1 MMTAGRIRVLVTI
14 SFVVVLE
21 VACRGGLI
29 SPRSMVPPTVMVQ
42 ALAGILQTG
51 AFWRQFA
58 GTVQNI
64 AVALGLAIVV
74 GFAAGV
80 VLARFPRVRRA
91 VEPLISS
98 YYALPFFVLYPL
110 FISLFG
116 MNSVPITIVG
126 FLYAVMAMVTGT
138 LAGLDRIPLVLSKL
152 GRTFRMGP
160 IEEALAIKLP
170 AAAPF
175 VFSGGKLA
183 LGYAITG
190 VIGSE
195 FILSDS
201 GIGYSIA
208 FAYNDFEDKTM
219 YGLLLFVIIAVSIVT
234 VAMHRLERSIQYR
247 SGAGRAGSSGVKAPV
262 SQRLAA
268 GLIIAAL
275 IFAVWQLLFLR
286 VGQEALAS
294 PVMAITKL
302 VRLLGQ
308 DEFWEN
314 TGETSRALGL
324 SLLISCAGGT
334 IMGVAL
340 GSSRRAS
347 DVAEPMLVTIY
358 ALPKV
363 TLYPVVLMFF
373 GIGLTAKVAFGALY
387 GMIPMTILTMDAIRN
402 MNPTLLRTARVM
414 RLDLWQTFAFIKVP
428 ATVPEIVSG
437 LRISFSITLLGVM
450 IGEMFASRR
459 GLGFMIMNSIGVNDT
474 STMMA
479 VTVLIGI
486 FAIVVNTTLIALD
499 DHVHR
504 GKSGVGSNPARQ
516 H

>member
-1 MMTAGRIRVLVTI
+1 MSAGHLRLLITI
-14 SFVVVLE
+14 GIVVLIE
-21 VACRGGLI
+21 LACRSGLI
-29 SPRSMVPPTVMVQ
+29 SPRSMVPPTIM
-42 ALAGILQTG
+42 ASSLFGILQT
-51 AFWRQFA
+51 AEFWRQLS

-64 AVALGLAIVV
+64 VVALGFAVV
-74 GFAAGV
+74 AGFAGGV
-80 VLARFPRVRRA
+80 VLSGMPRVRRA

-116 MNSVPITIVG
+116 MNSIPITVVG

-138 LAGLDRIPLVLSKL
+138 LAGLDRIPQVLSKL
-152 GRTFRMGP
+152 GRTFRMGAF
-160 IEEALAIKLP
+160 EEALKIKLP

-175 VFSGGKLA
+175 VFSGVKLA

-195 FILSDS
+195 FILSNG
-201 GIGYSIA
+201 GIGYAIA

-219 YGLLLFVIIAVSIVT
+219 YGLLLFVIIAVSIIT
-234 VAMHRLERSIQYR
+234 ILMHRIERSIQYR
-247 SGAGRAGSSGVKAPV
+247 AGTGRTGQQAGKAPLL
-262 SQRLAA
+262 QRLAA
-268 GLIIAAL
+268 GAIIAFIIL
-275 IFAVWQLLFLR
+275 AVWHVLFLR

-294 PVMAITKL
+294 PAMAMTKL
-302 VRLLGQ
+302 VRLIGQ
-308 DEFWEN
+308 PEFWQN
-314 TGETSRALGL
+314 TAETARALGL
-324 SLLISCAGGT
+324 SLLISCVAGT
-334 IMGVAL
+334 VLGVAL

-347 DVAEPMLVTIY
+347 DVAEPMLVTLY

-363 TLYPVVLMFF
+363 TLYPVVLLFF
-373 GIGLTAKVAFGALY
+373 GIGLSAKVAFGAMY

-414 RLDLWQTFAFIKVP
+414 RLTVWQTFAFIKVP
-428 ATVPEIVSG
+428 ATIPEIVSG

-474 STMMA
+474 ATMMA
-479 VTVLIGI
+479 ITVLIGL
-486 FAIVVNTTLIALD
+486 FAVVVNTALIALD
-499 DHVHR
+499 DRIHR
-504 GKSGVGSNPARQ
+504 GQAVATPHLNRQ
-516 H
+516 N